1 MKVYILYRKFW
12 HFVDGE
18 SEELI
23 NVYAK
28 LDVAQER
35 RDQMQLT
42 GACEDETSSVWFEI
56 EEEFVL

>member
-12 HFVDGE
+12 HYVNGE
-18 SEELI
+18 AEELI

-28 LDVAQER
+28 LDVAQEE
-35 RDQMQLT
+35 RDALQRVE
-42 GACEDETSSVWFEI
+42 ANESETSSIWFEI